1 MTRNTY
7 SISELAVQLN
17 LPRTTINDWLKNFA
31 PYLEFEMKGK
41 RKEYN
46 HNALNVLKN
55 ICKWK
60 NEGKSASAIQ
70 KLLEENYG
78 LTGEVAPELPPEN
91 TAENVETAANPSDS
105 GELMQVVHSDLEM
118 LLANVEQ
125 LNERRI
131 KSTRRAAW
139 TSVIIMFLIFAG
151 VAAAGYFIYMN
162 MVRMQEQNAAAK
174 LQYAKQISDLQAE
187 NKQQLEELNK
197 LRKLE
202 LDKLSS
208 DFDIRNKE
216 FQKEIK
222 IQKDELSQAF
232 KELEKSVSAR
242 REAEMLKLRE
252 AFAAEQKAALEKLIA
267 KEKELT
273 AIEKKVEQLQSHAE
287 SLRKHTDS
295 LQKKTEELNTR
306 LEKEQQDKKRL
317 EEDYQA
323 LNKIVTAQI
332 EDDK

>member
-1 MTRNTY
+1 MSRKTY
-7 SISELAVQLN
+7 SISELAIQLN
-17 LPRTTINDWLKNFA
+17 LPRTTVNDWLKNFA
-31 PYLEFEMKGK
+31 PYLEFEVKGK

-46 HNALNVLKN
+46 QNALDVLKN
-55 ICKWK
+55 ISRWK
-60 NEGKSASAIQ
+60 NAGKSASAIQ

-91 TAENVETAANPSDS
+91 TVEPAEVAENTADS

-125 LNERRI
+125 LNAKRI

-139 TSVIIMFLIFAG
+139 VSVIIMFLIFAG
-151 VAAAGYFIYMN
+151 VAAAVYLIYIN
-162 MVRMQEQNAAAK
+162 MVRMQQQNAAAK
-174 LQYAKQISDLQAE
+174 LQYAKQISELQAE

-232 KELEKSVSAR
+232 KELEKSVAAR
-242 REAEMLKLRE
+242 REAEIIKLRE
-252 AFAAEQKAALEKLIA
+252 TFAAEQKATLEKLID

-273 AIEKKVEQLQSHAE
+273 AIEKKVEQLQSDAN
-287 SLRKHTDS
+287 S

-306 LEKEQQDKKRL
+306 LEKEQQAKKRL

-323 LNKIVTAQI
+323 LNKLVNPQPEAN
-332 EDDK
+332 K

>member
-1 MTRNTY
+1 MSRKTY
-7 SISELAVQLN
+7 SISELAIQLN
-17 LPRTTINDWLKNFA
+17 LPRTTVNDWLKNFA
-31 PYLEFEMKGK
+31 PYLEFEVKGK

-46 HNALNVLKN
+46 QNALDVLKN
-55 ICKWK
+55 ISRWK
-60 NEGKSASAIQ
+60 NAGKSASAIQ

-91 TAENVETAANPSDS
+91 TVEPAKVAENIADS

-125 LNERRI
+125 LNAKRI

-139 TSVIIMFLIFAG
+139 MSVIIMFLIFAG
-151 VAAAGYFIYMN
+151 VAAAVYLIYIN
-162 MVRMQEQNAAAK
+162 MVRMQQQNAAAK
-174 LQYAKQISDLQAE
+174 LQYAKQISELQAE

-232 KELEKSVSAR
+232 KELEKSVAAR
-242 REAEMLKLRE
+242 REAEIIKLRE
-252 AFAAEQKAALEKLIA
+252 TFAAEQKATLEKLIA

-273 AIEKKVEQLQSHAE
+273 AIEKKVEQLQSNAN
-287 SLRKHTDS
+287 S

-306 LEKEQQDKKRL
+306 LEKEQQAKKRL

-323 LNKIVTAQI
+323 LNKLVNPQPEAN
-332 EDDK
+332 K

>member
-1 MTRNTY
+1 MSRKTY
-7 SISELAVQLN
+7 SISELAIQLN
-17 LPRTTINDWLKNFA
+17 LPRTTVNDWLKNFA
-31 PYLEFEMKGK
+31 PYLEFEVKGK

-46 HNALNVLKN
+46 QNALDVLKN
-55 ICKWK
+55 ISHWK
-60 NEGKSASAIQ
+60 NAGKSASAIQ

-91 TAENVETAANPSDS
+91 TVSPAENTADS
-105 GELMQVVHSDLEM
+105 GELMQVVHSDLAM

-125 LNERRI
+125 LNEKRI
-131 KSTRRAAW
+131 RSTRRAAW
-139 TSVIIMFLIFAG
+139 MSVIVMFLIFAG
-151 VAAAGYFIYMN
+151 VAAAVYLIYMN
-162 MVRMQEQNAAAK
+162 MMRMQEQNAAAK
-174 LQYAKQISDLQAE
+174 LQYAKQISELQSE

-232 KELEKSVSAR
+232 KELEKSVAAR
-242 REAEMLKLRE
+242 REAEIIKLRE
-252 AFAAEQKAALEKLIA
+252 AFAAEQKATLEKLIA

-273 AIEKKVEQLQSHAE
+273 AIEKKVEQLQSNAD
-287 SLRKHTDS
+287 SLRKHTAS
-295 LQKKTEELNTR
+295 LQKKTEELNSR
-306 LEKEQQDKKRL
+306 LEKEQQAKKRL

-323 LNKIVTAQI
+323 LNKLVNSQP
-332 EDDK
+332 EENK

>member
-1 MTRNTY
+1 MSRKTY
-7 SISELAVQLN
+7 SISELAIQLN
-17 LPRTTINDWLKNFA
+17 LPRTTVNDWLKNFA
-31 PYLEFEMKGK
+31 PYLEFEVKGK

-46 HNALNVLKN
+46 QNALDVLKN
-55 ICKWK
+55 ISRWK
-60 NEGKSASAIQ
+60 NAGKSASAIQ

-91 TAENVETAANPSDS
+91 TVEPAKVAENIADS

-125 LNERRI
+125 LNAKRI

-139 TSVIIMFLIFAG
+139 VSVIIMFLIFAG
-151 VAAAGYFIYMN
+151 VAAAVYLIYIN
-162 MVRMQEQNAAAK
+162 MIRMQQQNAAAK
-174 LQYAKQISDLQAE
+174 LQYAKQISELQTE

-232 KELEKSVSAR
+232 KELEKSVAAR
-242 REAEMLKLRE
+242 REAEIIKLRE
-252 AFAAEQKAALEKLIA
+252 TFAAEQKATLEKLIA

-273 AIEKKVEQLQSHAE
+273 AIEKKVEQLQSNAN
-287 SLRKHTDS
+287 S

-306 LEKEQQDKKRL
+306 LEKEQQSKKRL

-323 LNKIVTAQI
+323 LNKLVNPQPEAN
-332 EDDK
+332 K

>member
-1 MTRNTY
+1 MSRKTY
-7 SISELAVQLN
+7 SISELAIQLN
-17 LPRTTINDWLKNFA
+17 LPRTTVNDWLKNFA
-31 PYLEFEMKGK
+31 PYLEFEVKGK

-46 HNALNVLKN
+46 QNALDVLKN
-55 ICKWK
+55 ISRWK
-60 NEGKSASAIQ
+60 NAGKSASAIQ

-91 TAENVETAANPSDS
+91 TVEPAKVAENTADS

-125 LNERRI
+125 LNAKRI

-139 TSVIIMFLIFAG
+139 VSVIIMFLIFAG
-151 VAAAGYFIYMN
+151 VAAAVYLIYIN
-162 MVRMQEQNAAAK
+162 MIRMQQQNDAAK
-174 LQYAKQISDLQAE
+174 LQYAKQISELQAE

-232 KELEKSVSAR
+232 KELEKSVAAR
-242 REAEMLKLRE
+242 REAEIIKLRE
-252 AFAAEQKAALEKLIA
+252 TFAAEQKATLEKLIA

-273 AIEKKVEQLQSHAE
+273 TIEKKVEQLQSN
-287 SLRKHTDS
+287 TNS

-306 LEKEQQDKKRL
+306 LEKEQQAKKRL

-323 LNKIVTAQI
+323 LNKLVNTNPEAN
-332 EDDK
+332 K

>member
-1 MTRNTY
+1 MSRKTY
-7 SISELAVQLN
+7 SISELAIQLN
-17 LPRTTINDWLKNFA
+17 LPRTTVNDWLKNFA
-31 PYLEFEMKGK
+31 PYLEFEVKGK

-46 HNALNVLKN
+46 QNALDVLKN
-55 ICKWK
+55 ISRWK
-60 NEGKSASAIQ
+60 NAGKSASAIQ

-91 TAENVETAANPSDS
+91 TVEPAEVAENTADS

-125 LNERRI
+125 LNAKRI

-139 TSVIIMFLIFAG
+139 MSVIIMFLIFAG
-151 VAAAGYFIYMN
+151 VAAAVYLIYIN
-162 MVRMQEQNAAAK
+162 MVRMQQQNAAAK
-174 LQYAKQISDLQAE
+174 LQYAKQISELQAE

-232 KELEKSVSAR
+232 KELEKSVAAR
-242 REAEMLKLRE
+242 REAEIIKLRE
-252 AFAAEQKAALEKLIA
+252 TFAAEQKATLEKLIA

-273 AIEKKVEQLQSHAE
+273 AIEKKVEQLQSNAN
-287 SLRKHTDS
+287 S

-306 LEKEQQDKKRL
+306 LEKEQQAKKRL

-323 LNKIVTAQI
+323 LNKLVNPQPEAN
-332 EDDK
+332 K

>member
-1 MTRNTY
+1 MSGKTY

-17 LPRTTINDWLKNFA
+17 LPRTTVNDWLKNFA
-31 PYLEFEMKGK
+31 SYLEFEMKGK

-46 HNALNVLKN
+46 QNALNVLKN
-55 ICKWK
+55 ISHWK

-78 LTGEVAPELPPEN
+78 LTGEVAVESPTEN
-91 TAENVETAANPSDS
+91 TAVTEPAGNTSDS

-125 LNERRI
+125 LNAKRI

-139 TSVIIMFLIFAG
+139 TSVIVMLLIFAG
-151 VAAAGYFIYMN
+151 VVAAGYFIYMN
-162 MVRMQEQNAAAK
+162 MVRMQEHNAAAK

-208 DFDIRNKE
+208 DFDVRNKE

-252 AFAAEQKAALEKLIA
+252 AFAAEQKATLEKLIA

-287 SLRKHTDS
+287 SLRKHTAS
-295 LQKKTEELNTR
+295 LQKKTEELNV
-306 LEKEQQDKKRL
+306 LLKKEQQDKKRL
-317 EEDYQA
+317 EEDYQV
-323 LNKIVTAQI
+323 LNKIVTSQV
-332 EDDK
+332 EEEK